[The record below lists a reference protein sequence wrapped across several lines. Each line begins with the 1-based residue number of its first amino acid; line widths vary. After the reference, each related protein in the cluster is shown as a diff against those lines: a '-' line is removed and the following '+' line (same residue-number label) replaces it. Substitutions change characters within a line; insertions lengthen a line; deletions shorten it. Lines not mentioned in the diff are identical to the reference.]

1 MKVTLS
7 VIKADVGSIGGHTK
21 PSERMMDAVR
31 GDVAGAIERG
41 LLIDGY
47 VSHTGDDIAMVMS
60 HAHGEANAEI
70 HQFCWD
76 AFVNATEIA
85 KEYGLY
91 GAGQDLLTDAP
102 SGNVRGAGPAV
113 AEIEMDHTLE
123 APRPAESFCV
133 FAADKCGPG
142 AYNLPIFLGFADPM
156 YCSGLMLPQMIEGFT
171 FSVIDMN
178 NAKADSILEL
188 NAPEEAYQLAALLR
202 DNERFGIDCIPS
214 RPHGHKAVSISA
226 QRLHS
231 IAGK

>member
-31 GDVAGAIERG
+31 RDVAGAIERG
-41 LLIDGY
+41 LLIDAY
-47 VSHTGDDIAMVMS
+47 ISHTGDDIAMVMS
-60 HAHGEANAEI
+60 HTNGEG
-70 HQFCWD
+70 HPDVHSFCWD

-123 APRPAESFCV
+123 PPRRRESVPGREGRGGGRGRCV
-133 FAADKCGPG
+133 PDGAGMARSTRARVECG
-142 AYNLPIFLGFADPM
+142 
-156 YCSGLMLPQMIEGFT
+156 
-171 FSVIDMN
+171 
-178 NAKADSILEL
+178 
-188 NAPEEAYQLAALLR
+188 LR
-202 DNERFGIDCIPS
+202 RGVGDRAS
-214 RPHGHKAVSISA
+214 RRTCDRG
-226 QRLHS
+226 
-231 IAGK
+231 